1 MIFALAGHLGRTVAE
16 LEATMDAEEFAEW
29 ALLLGIE
36 PWGGARLD
44 CLAALMQH
52 ASLAPWVRGNMNVSD
67 LIPKWGGRE
76 NTAGGFDA
84 AAAAFLS
91 KAKGVVSGR

>member
-1 MIFALAGHLGRTVAE
+1 MAE

-84 AAAAFLS
+84 AAAAFLL
-91 KAKGVVSGR
+91 KAKGVANGR